1 MLNVLSEHSFKDT
14 LIMYGESES
23 LVAER
28 TDLTI
33 IMSVIVCRA
42 LFYTFGTSVIKTIK
56 KVHNFRVPL
65 AGAQLGGVEGGGRL
79 SCPFLKIEK
88 SVLILG
94 KKGPDSVY
102 VWVKYSIQNVVLRVS
117 RRKDSK
123 MFPAGSFLCF

>member
-1 MLNVLSEHSFKDT
+1 MSEHSFKDT

-65 AGAQLGGVEGGGRL
+65 AGAQLGGVEGGGTPLLPFFENRKK
-79 SCPFLKIEK
+79 CPDF
-88 SVLILG
+88 G
-94 KKGPDSVY
+94 KKRP
-102 VWVKYSIQNVVLRVS
+102 
-117 RRKDSK
+117 
-123 MFPAGSFLCF
+123 